1 MFSIECVLYRPD
13 IFWAEEAEKRN
24 TSGTCSLQN
33 VFSTEHVLYRM
44 YSLQNVFAYLM
55 FSRQKKPRKE
65 IPVPQIHER
74 TRSVKACTVISP

>member
-1 MFSIECVLYRPD
+1 
-13 IFWAEEAEKRN
+13 
-24 TSGTCSLQN
+24 
-33 VFSTEHVLYRM
+33 M